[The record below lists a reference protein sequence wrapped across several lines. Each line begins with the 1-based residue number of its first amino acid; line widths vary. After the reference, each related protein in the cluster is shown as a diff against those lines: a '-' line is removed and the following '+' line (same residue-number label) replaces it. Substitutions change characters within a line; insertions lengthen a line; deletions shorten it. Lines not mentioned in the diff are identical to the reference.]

1 MIATLQAS
9 PETDVGNVR
18 LRSGLD
24 SEHEHKK
31 FVTIL
36 ATIMREVNL
45 VCLCCAVVPI
55 FALLKGD
62 PQVTWREFLRKDSRE
77 DLSSQQVK

>member
-1 MIATLQAS
+1 
-9 PETDVGNVR
+9 
-18 LRSGLD
+18 
-24 SEHEHKK
+24 
-31 FVTIL
+31 
-36 ATIMREVNL
+36 
-45 VCLCCAVVPI
+45 VPI